1 MDNTNMTNSAGFP
14 NSYIQVMPGTVTVS
28 PVGFP
33 PQTVQGTPPADVT
46 EMGGKTVTV
55 PPATVGESGREPA
68 TIDFGFKSDPQEVE
82 IDGQLGLLC
91 SGFASKYNET
101 DAVGEEQ
108 LPGAFRSF
116 GEEWFAQRE
125 PLVLFQHGMD
135 AALGARPIGRGL
147 DYKML
152 PDGVYVEVFV
162 PKDADEGWY
171 DKRAKKRFA
180 EVYNGIKTGA
190 IRGFSVGGAFTR
202 FGKKLANWATVELSI
217 TPIPCL
223 ASATFA
229 LGSKAVIDRYGA
241 VPMGLADEPQEQNT
255 LGVLTRSHWNA
266 AMGLARQDKAHS
278 LHDHL
283 LGYEPALQ
291 GKHDSEDCAICSDRR
306 EMMGVKAASRDA
318 YLVAEGDNPSDWHLP
333 VKKGSGYDR
342 GLCGAA
348 WAALHKGYRGNKYEG
363 PNKGEAIAK
372 LKRIYKSQ
380 GWDLPD
386 DSGSGG
392 KSEDLDAHAMVAEAT
407 AFLAEFNNG
416 VKAGARH
423 SRQTKEAV
431 RLVVQHLTD
440 TFGLHDNKDEGGSNG

>member
-1 MDNTNMTNSAGFP
+1 VCEAGNNVVSGANGSIHVTP
-14 NSYIQVMPGTVTVS
+14 SVIWAGPPVSQTVT
-28 PVGFP
+28 
-33 PQTVQGTPPADVT
+33 T
-46 EMGGKTVTV
+46 GGKTADTL
-55 PPATVGESGREPA
+55 PDAAADGHREVA
-68 TIDFGFKSDPQEVE
+68 TIDFGFKTDPVEVD
-82 IDGQLGLLC
+82 IDGETGLLC
-91 SGFASKYNET
+91 KGFASKYNET

-152 PDGVYVEVFV
+152 PDGVYVEAFV
-162 PKDADEGWY
+162 PKNADEGWQ

-180 EVYNGIKTGA
+180 EIYHGIKTGA

-241 VPMGLADEPQEQNT
+241 VPMGLSEQEPKEQTMFGRVSRPN
-255 LGVLTRSHWNA
+255 WNA
-266 AMGLARQDKAHS
+266 VMGIARKDGDHS

-283 LGYEPALQ
+283 LSYEPAFQ

-306 EMMGVKAASRDA
+306 EMMGVKAQSRDA

-392 KSEDLDAHAMVAEAT
+392 KSEDLDAHDMVAEAT

-423 SRQTKEAV
+423 SRQTRDAV
-431 RLVVQHLTD
+431 RMVVQHLTE
-440 TFGLHDNKDEGGSNG
+440 TFGLHDSKDEGEGDG